1 MNLSQEATIRTN
13 QMAIQPSEI
22 ILTKEEK
29 FSQVDVKYVTSLVNE
44 LNKSD
49 NLYKFEDNINEEL
62 KRLKRKLLNN
72 NINDIDINSKAVI
85 QEVFMKTKNFNF
97 NNKGF
102 FSRVPILRNI
112 ISEGKNIINKLQLEY
127 SSFTKLVEEVES
139 KLQENKK
146 QIIISLQENEANNQ
160 EILDAYKKTSA
171 YLVAYKVF
179 LEQKT
184 LELNNFISEHK
195 DVQELI
201 INSEIMKKQTE
212 IDYLKNRIH
221 FFSEEKIKILDRVFD
236 LNADLTVK
244 TNILNYIKDFLSHGI
259 EDFYRLIENLIK
271 IEQNR
276 RNLQYNEDL
285 DKTYKDLYQFAKDKG
300 LENLVKSEEAKTNFS
315 LGYEILNGY
324 HLKLS
329 ETMNRVYDIRTEKA
343 RIRDEEV
350 IKYENLDKDK
360 LELLKPKII
369 QIDGLNI

>member
-1 MNLSQEATIRTN
+1 MNLSHEATIRTN
-13 QMAIQPSEI
+13 QIAIQPSEI

-29 FSQVDVKYVTSLVNE
+29 FSQVDIKYVTSLVNE

-127 SSFTKLVEEVES
+127 SSFTKLVEEVEN

-160 EILDAYKKTSA
+160 EILDAYKKTSS

-329 ETMNRVYDIRTEKA
+329 ETMNRVYDIRSEKA

-369 QIDGLNI
+369 QINGLNI